1 MALDLGL
8 VEAVRAAEAGS
19 DIGGDTIMV
28 PADVTSSNAGPV
40 EVERLGEVDELAA
53 EAQDLSSRGSDGGE
67 NSSSQPIGGRAREA
81 HFFSLPVA
89 ENSEPPVAAALDAGA
104 VLEAPATREQ
114 QLAALPSEQE
124 LGERAASMFI
134 VGADDPASS
143 GMPPAVQVV
152 TKELVLRAWE
162 VMTTLCKK
170 AGKELSQSFG
180 NFDKV
185 MGLGWLLGDVVLGY
199 LISAGTTPSTLG
211 ARLASWQPA

>member
-1 MALDLGL
+1 MALDLGV

-67 NSSSQPIGGRAREA
+67 DNSSQPVGGRAREA

-104 VLEAPATREQ
+104 VLEAPATRGGDRS
-114 QLAALPSEQE
+114 AIRQE
-124 LGERAASMFI
+124 SCCRAAVDKDLPI
-134 VGADDPASS
+134 ALLAVRPA
-143 GMPPAVQVV
+143 PPHAHAQPVYRRRSHFFDALL
-152 TKELVLRAWE
+152 TTDHLRHAF
-162 VMTTLCKK
+162 
-170 AGKELSQSFG
+170 AGKPVTRS
-180 NFDKV
+180 
-185 MGLGWLLGDVVLGY
+185 
-199 LISAGTTPSTLG
+199 
-211 ARLASWQPA
+211 LAPTCHASGQA